1 MASPPQTA
9 SFSFGTAPVLLTTAG
24 RIAGVFPPPIAD
36 TAPVLRL
43 CSVAGGGPSCLPP
56 GIPDA
61 TNALPWGPLASCL
74 RARCDESRAKL
85 VRATDTAAATSFTTA
100 TAAMNDNASDLVSCA
115 LDQCAPDLAAA
126 TSVLCV
132 PLTHPSLL
140 ASGVYLA
147 QMPADT
153 PPALASLFTG
163 YDHAMA
169 VARQAA
175 LTAAAANNNPNS
187 NNATARVALT
197 LPPGTA
203 GGVDPPMP
211 DSRISPG
218 SPAPAAPDWT
228 NLGVCL
234 PTLPVGAPCTASS
247 HAAGDI
253 PTALTTGLVGT
264 MVVGTDLVAIRKA
277 ILVNLARNTS
287 DASRSGPASTWAD
300 PVLWPSTCQNGHVAA
315 ARRPGQA
322 CSATTDCMSGGCS
335 NSNCLSTGGL
345 IADVPNTSP
354 AASAINPQQD
364 SGNSSGNS
372 SSSAPSSSL
381 IAFLVVFILVT
392 ILLCT
397 VMALVLV
404 RTCRRLRTRRK
415 AASDAAAVAAADAD
429 WDRNAGTDA
438 RPLSY
443 LSQANAAAA
452 VSASINLKAP
462 HLAAVKRER
471 VLRPADSR
479 MLDAVVAVT
488 DPYFHF
494 ADPSLLPT
502 RIVRPDRGI
511 DIEVI
516 IDADPLPA
524 YVAPDTPMRTR
535 WSTTNPDAAA
545 AAEDPEAPPTESPAS
560 PLADMPAP
568 PPPTWVTDAI
578 TADPSSS
585 GTPPAASSS
594 SAAPESDDDDDNA
607 PIITLVLPPAGPSS
621 SSSSA
626 GPAPP
631 PSPGGAAG
639 SSASAVSAAS
649 SSSSAASAAAAAAAA
664 ARDRERRRRSKYSEN
679 RASTMS
685 NYEPS

>member
-9 SFSFGTAPVLLTTAG
+9 TFSFGPAPVLLTTAG

-61 TNALPWGPLASCL
+61 TSALPWGPLASCL

-100 TAAMNDNASDLVSCA
+100 TAAMNDNASDLISCA

-175 LTAAAANNNPNS
+175 LTAAAAANSNPNS

-197 LPPGTA
+197 LPPGTS

-211 DSRISPG
+211 DSRISPA
-218 SPAPAAPDWT
+218 SPALVAPDWI

-247 HAAGDI
+247 HTAGDI
-253 PTALTTGLVGT
+253 PTALTSGPVGA
-264 MVVGTDLVAIRKA
+264 MAVGTDLVAIRKA

-315 ARRPGQA
+315 ARRPGQS
-322 CSATTDCMSGGCS
+322 CSATTDCLSGGCS

-345 IADVPNTSP
+345 IADVPGTSP

-364 SGNSSGNS
+364 SGNGSGNS

-415 AASDAAAVAAADAD
+415 AASDAAAAAAADAD
-429 WDRNAGTDA
+429 WDRNAGNDA

-524 YVAPDTPMRTR
+524 YVAPDTPMRAR
-535 WSTTNPDAAA
+535 WSTTNSDAAA
-545 AAEDPEAPPTESPAS
+545 AAEDPDAPPQESPAS

-568 PPPTWVTDAI
+568 PPPAWVTDAI
-578 TADPSSS
+578 SSDPSSS

-607 PIITLVLPPAGPSS
+607 PIITLVLPPTGASS
-621 SSSSA
+621 SSST

-631 PSPGGAAG
+631 PSPGAAG
-639 SSASAVSAAS
+639 SSSSAISAAS
-649 SSSSAASAAAAAAAA
+649 SSSAVSAAAAAAA